1 MQCCLSGSD
10 LRWNVYEQP
19 DAVQFGKTFAVALMK
34 SLSHGQSTLIDRLSL
49 NKIVTVRP
57 D

>member
-19 DAVQFGKTFAVALMK
+19 DAAQFGKTFAVALMK
-34 SLSHGQSTLIDRLSL
+34 SLSHGQSILIDRLSL